1 MNDHSTRNEG
11 NIHNMQDADK
21 SRQAQEPWLR
31 FQEHTLDFI
40 HLRSSCSTLLLGGFL
55 EPMRHRGKH
64 LKLEERHRLE
74 VDMQWKTKRGRINFD
89 ILRSNVP
96 KIVGVDDWLVEALAA
111 GLVSFTR
118 NGVNV
123 YHADRQNGTSEL
135 SKKDAR
141 FDITGGSLVYGS
153 DAELEIRAS
162 VRF

>member
-1 MNDHSTRNEG
+1 MTTQTRNES

-21 SRQAQEPWLR
+21 SCQAQEPWLR
-31 FQEHTLDFI
+31 FQEHPLDFI
-40 HLRSSCSTLLLGGFL
+40 HLCSSCSTLLLGGFF

-74 VDMQWKTKRGRINFD
+74 VDMEWKTERGLINLN

-96 KIVGVDDWLVEALAA
+96 KIVWVDDWLVEALGA

-123 YHADRQNGTSEL
+123 YHAEGQNGTRE
-135 SKKDAR
+135 
-141 FDITGGSLVYGS
+141 
-153 DAELEIRAS
+153 
-162 VRF
+162 